1 MSGHARPRVTRWGR
15 LWRGLWPDH
24 NPLRRACDRVEAGL
38 IAALLA
44 AFIVGTPLLAILA
57 GQRTYGAALRTEH
70 SQQTARHRVPA
81 ILLTAAP
88 SHVEPLTLTLPL
100 AWARWT
106 GPDGKERI
114 GDVRAP
120 AGTQA
125 GSTVVV
131 WVDAAGRLTG
141 APLSRSQ
148 IRDRVIFTVTLVP
161 VATAVVLFGAW
172 LIAHRVLD
180 RRRLASWEAAW
191 RITGPRWT
199 SRRG

>member
-1 MSGHARPRVTRWGR
+1 MSGHVRPRVTRWGR

-38 IAALLA
+38 IVALLA
-44 AFIVGTPLLAILA
+44 AFVVGAPLLAMLA
-57 GQRTYGAALRTEH
+57 GQRAYSAALRTEH
-70 SQQTARHRVPA
+70 AQRAARHRVPA

-88 SHVEPLTLTLPL
+88 SRVEPLALTRPL

-106 GPDGKERI
+106 GPDGKRHI

-120 AGTQA
+120 AGAQA

-131 WVDAAGRLTG
+131 WVDASGRLTG
-141 APLSRSQ
+141 PPLAHSQ
-148 IRDRVIFTVTLVP
+148 IRNRVIFTAAIAP
-161 VATAVVLFGAW
+161 AAMAVFLFGAW

-180 RRRLASWEAAW
+180 RRRLACWDAEW
-191 RITGPRWT
+191 RVTGPRWT